1 MSEQT
6 MLDRVKKVLLDSLS
20 GKTDSTAVSLKDEV
34 KQFIELQ
41 EQEDLDVRELKQA
54 YRLLTV
60 LIDNPEVIRD
70 GAFINKVNALK

>member
-6 MLDRVKKVLLDSLS
+6 MLDRVKGVLLDSLS
-20 GKTDSTAVSLKDEV
+20 GKTDSSAISLKAGV

-41 EQEDLDVRELKQA
+41 EQEDLDVGELKQA

-60 LIDNPEVIRD
+60 LIESPEVIRD